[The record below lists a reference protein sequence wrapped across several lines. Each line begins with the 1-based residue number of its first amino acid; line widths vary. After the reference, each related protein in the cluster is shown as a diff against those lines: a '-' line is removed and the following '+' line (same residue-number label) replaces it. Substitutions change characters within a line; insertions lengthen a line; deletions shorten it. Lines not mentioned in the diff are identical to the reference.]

1 MLLQGEEG
9 VIAEAQ
15 LVRGAAAF
23 QTNLALASVE
33 ECDGVEVGIGE
44 LQHLVAA
51 GGAVNAGE
59 LVLPHAGLEELFCK
73 GQVQMQEH
81 LVVDEADA
89 GAARV
94 DGCRNARAGV
104 VQSIDA
110 VDAGDDL
117 IDVAL
122 VGAVGMAALCGL
134 NLAECGLTLNIVAGQ
149 ITLQE
154 LIVEA
159 SGVLHRADGENL
171 GRNVVSVVV
180 EERHAHVGQVA
191 VGLPAF
197 SNSCHDCG
205 VAVHVSHVVL
215 PSFLGQ
221 DALGL

>member
-1 MLLQGEEG
+1 MK
-9 VIAEAQ
+9 
-15 LVRGAAAF
+15 
-23 QTNLALASVE
+23 SS
-33 ECDGVEVGIGE
+33 
-44 LQHLVAA
+44 
-51 GGAVNAGE
+51 
-59 LVLPHAGLEELFCK
+59 FCK

-94 DGCRNARAGV
+94 DRCRNTRAGV

-117 IDVAL
+117 IDIAL

-134 NLAECGLTLNIVAGQ
+134 DLAECGLALNIVAGQ

-180 EERHAHVGQVA
+180 EERQSSICSPSTRMATLAQPKASLRSSSIFAMVSFRFSTPAEGVGGGDAGVIISLNEIIWFLSADCQA
-191 VGLPAF
+191 YLKTGDSMYSTAQAQRGCAGGSSLCSGNRSFPA
-197 SNSCHDCG
+197 
-205 VAVHVSHVVL
+205 
-215 PSFLGQ
+215 
-221 DALGL
+221 

>member
-1 MLLQGEEG
+1 M
-9 VIAEAQ
+9 
-15 LVRGAAAF
+15 AAA
-23 QTNLALASVE
+23 
-33 ECDGVEVGIGE
+33 
-44 LQHLVAA
+44 VAA
-51 GGAVNAGE
+51 PVTAGDLIDEDEFEALLDQLHGSAAPGA
-59 LVLPHAGLEELFCK
+59 K
-73 GQVQMQEH
+73 
-81 LVVDEADA
+81 
-89 GAARV
+89 AA
-94 DGCRNARAGV
+94 APA
-104 VQSIDA
+104 A
-110 VDAGDDL
+110 KAKAGDDL
-117 IDVAL
+117 IDLAL

-134 NLAECGLTLNIVAGQ
+134 NLAECGLALNVVAGQ

-197 SNSCHDCG
+197 SNSCHDRG